1 MLRTEKYRLLG
12 CPCVPIDSI
21 DAAQKLVTE
30 VVNTEAYG
38 YSVAINAEKII
49 RYKHDIHLCEAIEQC
64 SFPYTDGAGAVL
76 ALKWL
81 HGKRSVKLDLP
92 KVALDLANANGWRLF
107 VLGSQEEV
115 NRIACDVIKQRYP
128 NIQLVGRLNG
138 FESEERIVHS
148 IKTTSPQ
155 IVLVGLG
162 SPKQELLSCKIKNM
176 VVSTFMIG
184 CGGALDV
191 LAGRAKRAP
200 NVMINNNLEWL
211 YRLYKQPSRWK
222 RQLKLVNFLVHLI
235 VERFRLRQSDS
246 LRSNTG
252 KKTERRPPRISSS
265 ISSR

>member
-12 CPCVPIDSI
+12 CPCIPIDSI
-21 DAAQKLVTE
+21 DAAHKLLTE
-30 VVNTEAYG
+30 VVNTEGYG

-49 RYKHDIHLCEAIEQC
+49 LYKRDTELCETFEQS
-64 SFPYTDGAGAVL
+64 SFPFPDGAGAVL

-92 KVALDLANANGWRLF
+92 KAALDLANANRWRLF

-138 FESEERIVHS
+138 FESEETIFHS
-148 IKTTSPQ
+148 IKTASPQ

-162 SPKQELLSCKIKNM
+162 SPKQELLSYRMRNM
-176 VVSTFMIG
+176 LVHTFMIG

-200 NVMINNNLEWL
+200 NFMINNNLEWL

-222 RQLKLVNFLVHLI
+222 RQLKLVNFLVYLV
-235 VERFRLRQSDS
+235 VEKFRWQQRDS
-246 LRSNTG
+246 LRST
-252 KKTERRPPRISSS
+252 TSRQTTHRPSRRS
-265 ISSR
+265 